1 LCLLS
6 GSVGLLLLLLA
17 MDPAAAVPA
26 FAVQTGQPCQTCHI
40 GAFGPQLTPFGRQFK
55 MNGYTLR
62 AGDTFTPPVSGMA
75 IASFVHTQKDQPEPP
90 APGTHRNDNTALDEA
105 AVFLAGGYGHV
116 GGFAEITYE
125 GLDHKWTWDNLDVRA
140 VDHANLLGHDV
151 LLGLSLNNSPTV
163 QDVWATL
170 PAWGF
175 PFTDSDLMPGPDAAT
190 LISDALAQ
198 NVLGLNAYAWWDDH
212 LYTEAGL
219 YRSLSADFLKN
230 VGVDP
235 EETND
240 LDGAAPYLR
249 AAWQQN
255 YGDQNVEFGAFA
267 LFADFFPGRDRST
280 GKTDHFTDLGLDAS
294 YQFTGTGEHIFTLN
308 SRYIHEIQTLD
319 ATQALGGTLSRD
331 LNLNE
336 ININASYYYKNTYGV
351 SAGAF
356 GVWGDGD
363 PLLYADSRTFSP
375 DSQGFILQADVT
387 PFGGDNPPLGTRVN
401 VRVGLQY
408 VVFTKFNGA
417 SSNFDGLGHNA
428 SDNNTLRL
436 FLWTAF

>member
-1 LCLLS
+1 
-6 GSVGLLLLLLA
+6 
-17 MDPAAAVPA
+17 MPA